1 MSEHNHTG
9 LDEAASV
16 ASNTMQAVRT
26 GKAIS
31 AAAKGAAAGGPYG
44 AAIGAALSARKHIGK
59 IAVAALVLLALPLL
73 FILLLPGIIFGS
85 LTDSGVSGAAGQ
97 PILNDNAAITENMN
111 QAAFAINQIL
121 GEGIENVQERIANDF
136 AGTGGDHY
144 EVVNPYEG
152 DLISNANLFISQYC
166 AAKELDFDSISLTDM
181 EQILRAGLTHLYS
194 FSRTME
200 VRTVP
205 AEEDGEEDTAETW
218 YIYTIRYNGEA
229 YFADTIF
236 ALTDE
241 QKGLAENYAE
251 NLSLFLGDGLFQY
264 APSTNTITTLGD
276 VRFTDGETEV
286 IYFNQLDERYANQP
300 YGTDHIG
307 GYGCGPTSMAIVV
320 SSLTSETVDPVQMAR
335 WAYEHGYWCSKS
347 GSYHTLIP
355 GAAQAWGLSVEG
367 CTASEPQRILD
378 ALADGK
384 LVVAL
389 MTKGHFTKSGHF
401 IVLRGIQGE
410 KILLS
415 VGRRPVTKGFGLET
429 LAPEPFR
436 NGIKVNGFMQTSVPN
451 VYACGDI
458 TAFSLLA
465 HTAVSEAEVA
475 VDHILGKNR
484 SMSYK
489 AIPGVV
495 YTNPEIAGVGKTE
508 EELQAEG
515 TPYTVKKI
523 PMAFSGRFVA
533 ENEQGN
539 GVCKLILA
547 EDETIIGAHLL
558 GNPASE
564 LIVIAGIAVE
574 KGMKASELKSIVF
587 PHPTVGE
594 ILKEAL

>member
-31 AAAKGAAAGGPYG
+31 AVAKGAVAGGLYG
-44 AAIGAALSARKHIGK
+44 TAIGAALSARTHIGK
-59 IAVAALVLLALPLL
+59 AVAAALVLLALPLL
-73 FILLLPGIIFGS
+73 FILLLPGLAFGS
-85 LTDSGVSGAAGQ
+85 LTDSGASGTSGQ

-121 GEGIENVQERIANDF
+121 GEGIENVKERIASDF
-136 AGTGGDHY
+136 AGTDGDHY
-144 EVVNPYEG
+144 EIINPYEG
-152 DLISNANLFISQYC
+152 NPINNTNLFISQYC
-166 AAKELDFDSISLTDM
+166 AAKELDFASFALADM

-194 FSRTME
+194 FSRTRE
-200 VRTVP
+200 VRTIP
-205 AEEDGEEDTAETW
+205 AEDDGADDTTEIW

-236 ALTDE
+236 ALTDK
-241 QKGLAENYAE
+241 QKELAENYAE

-264 APSTNTITTLGD
+264 APSTNTITALGN
-276 VRFTDGETEV
+276 VRFTDGATDV
-286 IYFNQLDERYANQP
+286 VYFNQLDERYANQP
-300 YGTDHIG
+300 YGTDPIG

-401 IVLRGIQGE
+401 IVLRGVQDE
-410 KILLS
+410 KILVADPASYRRSQKVWDLS
-415 VGRRPVTKGFGLET
+415 IILNEASRRAGAGG
-429 LAPEPFR
+429 PFW
-436 NGIKVNGFMQTSVPN
+436 
-451 VYACGDI
+451 
-458 TAFSLLA
+458 
-465 HTAVSEAEVA
+465 
-475 VDHILGKNR
+475 
-484 SMSYK
+484 
-489 AIPGVV
+489 
-495 YTNPEIAGVGKTE
+495 
-508 EELQAEG
+508 
-515 TPYTVKKI
+515 
-523 PMAFSGRFVA
+523 
-533 ENEQGN
+533 
-539 GVCKLILA
+539 
-547 EDETIIGAHLL
+547 IIG
-558 GNPASE
+558 
-564 LIVIAGIAVE
+564 
-574 KGMKASELKSIVF
+574 
-587 PHPTVGE
+587 
-594 ILKEAL
+594 

>member
-1 MSEHNHTG
+1 MPRKPRQLPAQNTLPYLLLTLTALCGEYPIRQISHLPGGSAYLESVVTALRRDGLLRTFSKDGLRGLRLTSSAKRLLLADAPEWFSAYLTGSSEPNKLKSEISRRLRLHRMAEILTIMHNA
-9 LDEAASV
+9 DIPAFPWEKAPFSAAS
-16 ASNTMQAVRT
+16 Q
-26 GKAIS
+26 S
-31 AAAKGAAAGGPYG
+31 AAIPAYYTSREVKEIGPQGAKIKSSRATG
-44 AAIGAALSARKHIGK
+44 
-59 IAVAALVLLALPLL
+59 
-73 FILLLPGIIFGS
+73 ILLTDGGIFLTYNTAKAQMKWEYKAELRFKALLQTEGVMPDAEISGIVFGS
-85 LTDSGVSGAAGQ
+85 TMEQLSILTQ
-97 PILNDNAAITENMN
+97 PDAHSYFLLDGSFPHFYYLTND
-111 QAAFAINQIL
+111 
-121 GEGIENVQERIANDF
+121 R
-136 AGTGGDHY
+136 Y

-166 AAKELDFDSISLTDM
+166 AAKNLDFAAISLTDM

-200 VRTVP
+200 MRTVP
-205 AEEDGEEDTAETW
+205 AEEDGEEDTLETW

-241 QKGLAENYAE
+241 QKSLAENYAE

-264 APSTNTITTLGD
+264 APSTNTITALGD

-401 IVLRGIQGE
+401 IVLRGVQDE
-410 KILLS
+410 KILVADPASYRRSQKTWDLS
-415 VGRRPVTKGFGLET
+415 IILNEASRRAGAGG
-429 LAPEPFR
+429 PFW
-436 NGIKVNGFMQTSVPN
+436 
-451 VYACGDI
+451 
-458 TAFSLLA
+458 
-465 HTAVSEAEVA
+465 
-475 VDHILGKNR
+475 
-484 SMSYK
+484 
-489 AIPGVV
+489 
-495 YTNPEIAGVGKTE
+495 
-508 EELQAEG
+508 
-515 TPYTVKKI
+515 
-523 PMAFSGRFVA
+523 
-533 ENEQGN
+533 
-539 GVCKLILA
+539 
-547 EDETIIGAHLL
+547 IIGL
-558 GNPASE
+558 
-564 LIVIAGIAVE
+564 
-574 KGMKASELKSIVF
+574 
-587 PHPTVGE
+587 
-594 ILKEAL
+594 

>member
-1 MSEHNHTG
+1 MSEHNYTG

-59 IAVAALVLLALPLL
+59 IAAAALVLLALPLL

-85 LTDSGVSGAAGQ
+85 LTGSGASGAAGQ
-97 PILNDNAAITENMN
+97 PILNDNAAITENVN

-121 GEGIENVQERIANDF
+121 GEGIENVRERIANDF
-136 AGTGGDHY
+136 AGTDGDHY

-166 AAKELDFDSISLTDM
+166 AAKNLDFAAISLTDM

-241 QKGLAENYAE
+241 QKDLAENYAE

-264 APSTNTITTLGD
+264 APSTNTTTALGD
-276 VRFTDGETEV
+276 VRLTDGETEV

-320 SSLTSETVDPVQMAR
+320 SSLTGETVDPVQMAR

-401 IVLRGIQGE
+401 IVLRGVQDE
-410 KILLS
+410 KILVADPASYRRSQKAWDLS
-415 VGRRPVTKGFGLET
+415 IILNEASRRAGAGG
-429 LAPEPFR
+429 PFW
-436 NGIKVNGFMQTSVPN
+436 
-451 VYACGDI
+451 
-458 TAFSLLA
+458 
-465 HTAVSEAEVA
+465 
-475 VDHILGKNR
+475 
-484 SMSYK
+484 
-489 AIPGVV
+489 
-495 YTNPEIAGVGKTE
+495 
-508 EELQAEG
+508 
-515 TPYTVKKI
+515 
-523 PMAFSGRFVA
+523 
-533 ENEQGN
+533 
-539 GVCKLILA
+539 
-547 EDETIIGAHLL
+547 IIG
-558 GNPASE
+558 
-564 LIVIAGIAVE
+564 
-574 KGMKASELKSIVF
+574 
-587 PHPTVGE
+587 
-594 ILKEAL
+594 

>member
-59 IAVAALVLLALPLL
+59 IAAAALVLLALPLL

-85 LTDSGVSGAAGQ
+85 LTDSGASGAAGQ
-97 PILNDNAAITENMN
+97 PILNDNAAITENVN

-166 AAKELDFDSISLTDM
+166 AAKELDFTSISLTDM
-181 EQILRAGLTHLYS
+181 EKILRAGLTHLYS

-200 VRTVP
+200 MRTVP
-205 AEEDGEEDTAETW
+205 AEEDGEEDTLETW

-241 QKGLAENYAE
+241 QKRLAENYAE

-264 APSTNTITTLGD
+264 APSTNTITALGD

-320 SSLTSETVDPVQMAR
+320 SSLTGETVDPAQMAQ
-335 WAYEHGYWCSKS
+335 WAYEHGYCAPGS
-347 GSYHTLIP
+347 GSYLSIVE
-355 GAAQAWGLSVEG
+355 GVSQAYGLSAESVPDLSPGELRQDLSSG
-367 CTASEPQRILD
+367 HIF
-378 ALADGK
+378 
-384 LVVAL
+384 VAL
-389 MTKGHFTKSGHF
+389 MGSGHFTSSGHF
-401 IVLRGIQGE
+401 ILLRGVTLDG
-410 KILLS
+410 KILVADPNS
-415 VGRRPVTKGFGLET
+415 RERS
-429 LAPEPFR
+429 LAAWDPE
-436 NGIKVNGFMQTSVPN
+436 V
-451 VYACGDI
+451 
-458 TAFSLLA
+458 
-465 HTAVSEAEVA
+465 
-475 VDHILGKNR
+475 
-484 SMSYK
+484 
-489 AIPGVV
+489 
-495 YTNPEIAGVGKTE
+495 
-508 EELQAEG
+508 
-515 TPYTVKKI
+515 
-523 PMAFSGRFVA
+523 
-533 ENEQGN
+533 
-539 GVCKLILA
+539 ILA
-547 EDETIIGAHLL
+547 ELSQSRSSGAPLWRF
-558 GNPASE
+558 ST
-564 LIVIAGIAVE
+564 
-574 KGMKASELKSIVF
+574 LK
-587 PHPTVGE
+587 
-594 ILKEAL
+594 

>member
-59 IAVAALVLLALPLL
+59 IAAAALVLLALPLL

-85 LTDSGVSGAAGQ
+85 LTDSGASGVAGQ
-97 PILNDNAAITENMN
+97 PILNDNAAITENVN

-136 AGTGGDHY
+136 AGTDGEHY

-166 AAKELDFDSISLTDM
+166 AAKNLDFAAISLTDM

-205 AEEDGEEDTAETW
+205 AEEDGDEDTTEIW

-229 YFADTIF
+229 YFADTIT
-236 ALTDE
+236 A
-241 QKGLAENYAE
+241 
-251 NLSLFLGDGLFQY
+251 
-264 APSTNTITTLGD
+264 LGD

-401 IVLRGIQGE
+401 IVLRGVQDE
-410 KILLS
+410 KIL
-415 VGRRPVTKGFGLET
+415 
-429 LAPEPFR
+429 
-436 NGIKVNGFMQTSVPN
+436 
-451 VYACGDI
+451 
-458 TAFSLLA
+458 
-465 HTAVSEAEVA
+465 VA
-475 VDHILGKNR
+475 D
-484 SMSYK
+484 
-489 AIPGVV
+489 
-495 YTNPEIAGVGKTE
+495 
-508 EELQAEG
+508 
-515 TPYTVKKI
+515 
-523 PMAFSGRFVA
+523 
-533 ENEQGN
+533 
-539 GVCKLILA
+539 
-547 EDETIIGAHLL
+547 
-558 GNPASE
+558 PASYRRSQKTWDLSIILNE
-564 LIVIAGIAVE
+564 ASRRADAGGPFWVIG
-574 KGMKASELKSIVF
+574 
-587 PHPTVGE
+587 
-594 ILKEAL
+594 

>member
-1 MSEHNHTG
+1 MKKQILTMFTG
-9 LDEAASV
+9 LFIGAIITGGASAYAAGILAERSNHRIFVDGQEVQMEAYGIAGHNYV
-16 ASNTMQAVRT
+16 KLRDI
-26 GKAIS
+26 GKAVGFNVFWDADSGCVQIETGAPYTGEAPS
-31 AAAKGAAAGGPYG
+31 AEAVPPAAAPSDVDAAKQDIVARTNALRAERG
-44 AAIGAALSARKHIGK
+44 IAAL
-59 IAVAALVLLALPLL
+59 AADDQLMR
-73 FILLLPGIIFGS
+73 
-85 LTDSGVSGAAGQ
+85 AAQ
-97 PILNDNAAITENMN
+97 VRADEMAAT
-111 QAAFAINQIL
+111 
-121 GEGIENVQERIANDF
+121 
-136 AGTGGDHY
+136 GTYSHTRPDGR
-144 EVVNPYEG
+144 
-152 DLISNANLFISQYC
+152 QYC

-264 APSTNTITTLGD
+264 APSTNTIAALGD

-401 IVLRGIQGE
+401 IVLRGVQDE
-410 KILLS
+410 KILVADPASYRRSQKAWELS
-415 VGRRPVTKGFGLET
+415 IILNEASRRAGAGG
-429 LAPEPFR
+429 PFW
-436 NGIKVNGFMQTSVPN
+436 
-451 VYACGDI
+451 
-458 TAFSLLA
+458 
-465 HTAVSEAEVA
+465 
-475 VDHILGKNR
+475 
-484 SMSYK
+484 
-489 AIPGVV
+489 
-495 YTNPEIAGVGKTE
+495 
-508 EELQAEG
+508 
-515 TPYTVKKI
+515 
-523 PMAFSGRFVA
+523 
-533 ENEQGN
+533 
-539 GVCKLILA
+539 
-547 EDETIIGAHLL
+547 IIG
-558 GNPASE
+558 
-564 LIVIAGIAVE
+564 
-574 KGMKASELKSIVF
+574 
-587 PHPTVGE
+587 
-594 ILKEAL
+594 

>member
-1 MSEHNHTG
+1 MSEHNHTR

-16 ASNTMQAVRT
+16 ASNTMKAVRT

-59 IAVAALVLLALPLL
+59 IAAAALVLLALPLL

-85 LTDSGVSGAAGQ
+85 LTDSGASGAAEQ

-121 GEGIENVQERIANDF
+121 GEGIENVRERIANDF

-144 EVVNPYEG
+144 EVVNPYDG

-166 AAKELDFDSISLTDM
+166 AAKNLDFAAISLADM

-241 QKGLAENYAE
+241 QKRLAENYAE

-264 APSTNTITTLGD
+264 APSTNTITALGD
-276 VRFTDGETEV
+276 VRFTDGATDV

-320 SSLTSETVDPVQMAR
+320 SSLTGETVDPAQMAR

-401 IVLRGIQGE
+401 IVLRGVQDE
-410 KILLS
+410 KILVADPASYRRSQKVWDLS
-415 VGRRPVTKGFGLET
+415 IILNEASRRAGAGG
-429 LAPEPFR
+429 PFW
-436 NGIKVNGFMQTSVPN
+436 
-451 VYACGDI
+451 
-458 TAFSLLA
+458 
-465 HTAVSEAEVA
+465 
-475 VDHILGKNR
+475 
-484 SMSYK
+484 
-489 AIPGVV
+489 
-495 YTNPEIAGVGKTE
+495 
-508 EELQAEG
+508 
-515 TPYTVKKI
+515 
-523 PMAFSGRFVA
+523 
-533 ENEQGN
+533 
-539 GVCKLILA
+539 
-547 EDETIIGAHLL
+547 IIG
-558 GNPASE
+558 
-564 LIVIAGIAVE
+564 
-574 KGMKASELKSIVF
+574 
-587 PHPTVGE
+587 
-594 ILKEAL
+594 